1 MFTEEDAKKV
11 LEEILPSSLCR
22 AKKVKTNAELT
33 SDEIAILYQI
43 VLDCENSEEVYKWE
57 NEKDESGN
65 YLVNELDKIATI
77 YMRFNNVEKNKIKV
91 VNPKKTDMI
100 PASPNAIPWLV
111 KQLLFYIYLYCVK
124 HDVKMIKTRT
134 YKRNNVV
141 HTKEVYARVGT
152 DNILAYLREKGIK
165 ISHNFFSR
173 MNSSAINL
181 YNTKQNIQPEL
192 PYKYM
197 GQKNKNLAFALN
209 NIVNQAGKYHVFIDV
224 FGGSGAATLAIE
236 HRKNSEYIYNEINRM
251 VHNLFKVIADKKDFA
266 NLCELIKEFKKA
278 CLIGDINW
286 ISNDKVEI
294 TTSTNFLGLSKKT
307 FIHILDKY
315 INGIKK
321 KMEEEKDL
329 RTKRGYEKTL
339 DHISKV
345 YISELNKSIIIS
357 DSVKFEYVCD
367 FLNELLDYEN
377 DKIIECDI
385 LLDELY
391 KNKSKKVFYLKDT
404 FLDSLFTPYKRD
416 LLNIKSA
423 DEFDT
428 FISDLGQSDRDYFCK
443 VFKENLPLFMLYEF
457 EFGKK
462 VSEQQNI
469 EYAGIKGS
477 LSDFIIA
484 RWRFN
489 LLSYLLYFKEIN
501 RKKVKATGVV
511 MALAELTANELYV
524 INGRK
529 YSDSI
534 AYNFMSNGKI
544 HPFFKKDYTKSIS
557 EMYDVIKDV
566 IIENRD
572 FLDVINNYSSKK
584 YTSIKSIYRIYG
596 KDIDKNE
603 DIDLKTLEVK
613 NKLHLFYSDSPYSA
627 TEDYEDIPNG
637 VEKFT
642 AESMKNLIDAL
653 VNSGD
658 KFIFSTR
665 PMKKDWNSDN
675 RVETRD
681 YDYDKAYKKTFDAN
695 WKIGMETI
703 IPFIDHWKHGDAVT
717 DDKLS
722 DVNYQFSDF
731 YVLYIPMENKGSF
744 SLEKSIATHS
754 ETEIMI
760 TNYKIESFKD
770 ETGLEYKVY
779 PFDEFLRILGNNV
792 KLSANDVENK
802 LDVELEKIKQSRK

>member
-1 MFTEEDAKKV
+1 MVTLEEAKV
-11 LEEILPSSLCR
+11 TLEEILPSRLCR
-22 AKKVKTNAELT
+22 AKKVRDNAELT

-43 VLDCENSEEVYKWE
+43 VLDCENSTNSYTWE
-57 NEKDESGN
+57 K
-65 YLVNELDKIATI
+65 LCIELDKIATLYI
-77 YMRFNNVEKNKIKV
+77 RFNSVETNRVKV
-91 VNPKKTDMI
+91 VNPKKTDKI
-100 PASPNAIPWLV
+100 PASPKAIPWLV
-111 KQLLFYIYLYCVK
+111 KQVLFYIYIYCIK
-124 HDVKMIKTRT
+124 HDVQMEKKV
-134 YKRNNVV
+134 YK
-141 HTKEVYARVGT
+141 KISWSRVT
-152 DNILAYLREKGIK
+152 SSDILAYLKEKGIK

-224 FGGSGAATLAIE
+224 FGGSGAATVAIE
-236 HRKNSEYIYNEINRM
+236 HRKNSEYIYNEKNRM
-251 VHNLFKVIADKKDFA
+251 VHNLFKVIANKKDSA

-286 ISNDKVEI
+286 ISNDEVEI

-307 FIHILDKY
+307 FFYNLDRY
-315 INGIKK
+315 INNIKK

-329 RTKRGYEKTL
+329 RTKKGYEKTL
-339 DHISKV
+339 NHILKI

-357 DSVKFEYVCD
+357 DNAKFKYICD
-367 FLNELLDYEN
+367 FLNELLDYKN
-377 DKIIECDI
+377 DKIIECDV

-391 KNKSKKVFYLKDT
+391 KNKSKKVIYLKDT
-404 FLDSLFTPYKRD
+404 FLDLLFTPYKRD

-428 FISDLGQSDRDYFCK
+428 FISGLGKSDKAYFCK
-443 VFKENLPLFMLYEF
+443 VFKDNLSLFMLYEF
-457 EFGKK
+457 ELGEK

-477 LSDFIIA
+477 LSELIIA

-501 RKKVKATGVV
+501 SNNVTASGVV

-566 IIENRD
+566 IIENED
-572 FLDVINNYSSKK
+572 FLKVINNYSSKE

-596 KDIDKNE
+596 KDIDKKK
-603 DIDLKTLEVK
+603 DIDLKALEVK

-627 TEDYEDIPNG
+627 TEDYEDTPNG
-637 VEKFT
+637 VERFT
-642 AESMKNLIDAL
+642 AQSMKKLIDAL

-665 PMKKDWNSDN
+665 PVKQDSRSDN
-675 RVETRD
+675 RVEIRD
-681 YDYDKAYKKTFDAN
+681 YDYGKAYKKTFNAN

-703 IPFIDHWKHGDAVT
+703 IPFIDHWIHGDAVT

-722 DVNYQFSDF
+722 DANYKFSDF
-731 YVLYIPMENKGSF
+731 YVLYVPTENKGIF
-744 SLEKSIATHS
+744 SLERNIATHS
-754 ETEIMI
+754 QTEIMI

-770 ETGLEYKVY
+770 EKGLEYKVY

-792 KLSANDVENK
+792 KLSAYDVENK
-802 LDVELEKIKQSRK
+802 LDVELEKIKQSKK